1 MKVQLKAVV
10 KNAEIIFTEKNIP
23 DAKNEAFYLLNKHIP
38 CTRGEILLG
47 VERQVAPAVIDAYMS
62 DVSKRVNG
70 MPLQYLIGKWEFYGL
85 EFITLPGVLIP
96 RGDTEIL
103 IDYARPILE
112 KMQKPRI
119 LDLCCGS
126 GCIGLTLAKLIPQ
139 SDVTLFDISATA
151 IDATKRN
158 AALLK
163 VEERCHIVQGDVLL
177 AGTNYF
183 PDNMFDM
190 ILSNPPYIKS
200 GDMGDLSPE
209 VKAEPA
215 LALDGGV
222 DGLTFYRAIAEGW
235 QSPLKSGGHMV
246 LEAGYDT
253 TKDVAKLLQE
263 YPFTD
268 ITTHKDLSQNDRMIT
283 SIKE

>member
-1 MKVQLKAVV
+1 MKVQLKAVL

-23 DAKNEAFYLLNKHIP
+23 DPKNEAFYLLGKHIP

-47 VERQVAPAVIDAYMS
+47 SQREVEPEVIDAYMS
-62 DVSKRVNG
+62 DVSKRVSG
-70 MPLQYLIGKWEFYGL
+70 MPLQYLIGKWEFYSL

-96 RGDTEIL
+96 RSDTEIL

-126 GCIGLTLAKLIPQ
+126 GCIGLTLAKLIPTL
-139 SDVTLFDISATA
+139 DVTLFDISATA

-158 AALLK
+158 ADLHK
-163 VEERCHIVQGDVLL
+163 VSDRCHIVQGDVLL

-200 GDMGDLSPE
+200 GDMDTLSPE
-209 VKAEPA
+209 VKAEPS

-235 QSPLKSGGHMV
+235 RSPLKSGGRLI
-246 LEAGYDT
+246 LEAGFDT
-253 TKDVAKLLQE
+253 TKDVADLLTE
-263 YPFTD
+263 YPFTN
-268 ITTHKDLSQNDRMIT
+268 IATHKDLAQNDRMIT